1 MGLYTIVDTIFVS
14 RFVDTNALSAI
25 NLVCPIINIIV
36 GLGTRLATGGSAI
49 VACKMGNGYG
59 WSKENF
65 YFDYII
71 CRYNWNTNYQYR
83 FTSSMFTAL
92 SNGKISAILSFLR
105 TFGFIAIGLLTLP
118 NILNIDGIWLAVPIA
133 ELLTLFLTVSFIYR
147 YKNKYNYI

>member
-1 MGLYTIVDTIFVS
+1 MGLYTI
-14 RFVDTNALSAI
+14 VDTNALSAI

-71 CRYNWNTNYQYR
+71 WSYNWNTNYQYR

-92 SNGKISAILSFLR
+92 SNGKISAILSFYVHLV
-105 TFGFIAIGLLTLP
+105 L
-118 NILNIDGIWLAVPIA
+118 
-133 ELLTLFLTVSFIYR
+133 
-147 YKNKYNYI
+147 

>member
-71 CRYNWNTNYQYR
+71 WSYNWNTNYQYR

-105 TFGFIAIGLLTLP
+105 TFGFITIGLLTLP